1 MAAQPLFIHAGAHR
15 TGTSS
20 FQMCL
25 HENRAL
31 LEARGWALSYPGRD
45 GIPSGTATLRLPRPR
60 DEQLGGITVRARR
73 RLAAQSGGRPL
84 LLSEENIPGR
94 MLHFMKGQFYPATEK
109 RCAVLRDAW
118 AGPISH
124 VLLVVRPYDQLF
136 VSSYRKRAED
146 NRVPAFDGLRP
157 NFMRM
162 DRGWPEIVSILR
174 DTLRPETLTVVP
186 YAARGTSAAL
196 LARLVPDLPVDA
208 LREPARDVNVS
219 AADAALMALQARY
232 AKGEKLARP
241 DWQAV
246 VAAHADDPAPRGF
259 AAFGEDE
266 SVVLRDRYEH
276 DLTRISAME
285 GVTYTSPA

>member
-31 LEARGWALSYPGRD
+31 LEARGWALSYPRRD
-45 GIPSGTATLRLPRPR
+45 GIPSGSASLRLPRPR
-60 DEQLGGITVRARR
+60 DEQLGGITVRATR
-73 RLAAQSGGRPL
+73 RLAAQSGGRPMI
-84 LLSEENIPGR
+84 LSEENIPGR

-109 RCAVLRDAW
+109 RCTVLRAAW
-118 AGPISH
+118 DGPIGH
-124 VLLVVRPYDQLF
+124 VLLVVRPYDQMF

-157 NFMRM
+157 NFLRM
-162 DRGWPEIVSILR
+162 DRGWPEIVNILR

-186 YAARGTSAAL
+186 YALRGTSVDL
-196 LARLVPDLPVDA
+196 LTRLVPDLRVDA
-208 LREPARDVNVS
+208 LREPAQDVNVS
-219 AADAALMALQARY
+219 ATDAALMALQARY

-246 VAAHADDPAPRGF
+246 VTAHADDKTPRGF
-259 AAFGEDE
+259 AAFDEGEVAE
-266 SVVLRDRYEH
+266 MRDRYAH
-276 DLTRISAME
+276 DLTRISAMD
-285 GVTYTSPA
+285 GVTYAPPT